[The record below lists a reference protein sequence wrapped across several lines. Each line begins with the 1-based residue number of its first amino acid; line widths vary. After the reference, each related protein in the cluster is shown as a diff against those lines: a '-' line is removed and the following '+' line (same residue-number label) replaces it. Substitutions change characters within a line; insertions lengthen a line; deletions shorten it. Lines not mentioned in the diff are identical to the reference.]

1 MTDDI
6 DERAAGLCD
15 VVRQEGR
22 HRSVIPWVWGEVH
35 DLIAAAL
42 RAERE
47 KALREAAAVA
57 GTMAERP
64 YDLDPEF
71 SAVLNVEAAI
81 LRLIDK
87 PASPT

>member
-1 MTDDI
+1 MADDLHA
-6 DERAAGLCD
+6 RATELCD
-15 VVRQEGR
+15 AVRDDGGALPR
-22 HRSVIPWVWGEVH
+22 KTWG
-35 DLIAAAL
+35 DSYRAIAAAL